1 MEYCSGNGLIGFMN
15 TRLRTLLTEPEIL
28 KIACDI
34 GLAIANMHY
43 LSPPL
48 IHRDLKVENVLIS
61 GDNTFKLCDFGSASS
76 ILRPPRNSAE
86 FQILDNDIQSHTT
99 AQYRAPEMIDIAR
112 GYPINEKCDIWAFGV
127 FIYKLCYFTTPF
139 EKEGN
144 LAILNASFT
153 FPPTPVFS
161 DRLKRFINVTLSGDP
176 NLRPNI
182 FQCVKELYSM
192 RGLEAPIQD
201 IYVAPTSTTWKTA
214 ASVEN
219 LEQTLPIQDTQPLDN
234 SAIPVPTPIVGIVKA
249 APTVPKPEKPIP
261 AVKPMYRGRP
271 QANPGTP
278 KVPVSVPG
286 TPPVPLRKFKTTGDP
301 FTIADGIDETTY
313 MESKY
318 PSIEALTQ
326 SLTQQSFEFSSLAQP
341 ANPLEQPVPI
351 EYRAAQYQ
359 NNFTPNNEVSSR
371 PVMVSHSMMTSPI
384 QSRSTTPASK
394 NGTFKKSSGLGEI
407 DVSSS
412 SSEEEEEPPVPK
424 HIERPFPPPSRHRLS
439 GEISR
444 PQSVPSFHV
453 EDSSLQHSY
462 KSLPP
467 LPKRRHETPLVDP
480 AEEETERDKLKVLLT
495 GLSEKSQTVYLN
507 EEDRYKSDDDH
518 DNDGRNRRFKNE
530 NTLSVGEKLRARSRS
545 RSRSRHGKSASM
557 SLRNKFKIPDGGREI
572 EGSSSSEDED
582 SELKSRTKAEE
593 KRKSFEAEAL
603 VRATSFME
611 PEDVGK
617 FKPKPKLN
625 DKRQSFEAEALIR
638 ATSFMESEDPSKFK
652 PKTKLNDKRQ
662 SFEAEA
668 LVRATSFM
676 ESEDASKFKRP
687 PPARKPE
694 VHNSSETIHAVHHP
708 KKGIQSRI
716 QAFINREPS
725 PPPRRS
731 ATGYGYYTDEA
742 QRQQEEENDIDTPT
756 NHRSNNIKSQN
767 GHTGSIKPLS
777 TLSTGER
784 IGIKAPPPP
793 SKPKHLQSVRKV

>member
-15 TRLRTLLTEPEIL
+15 TRLRTLLSEPEIL

-144 LAILNASFT
+144 LAILNASFS
-153 FPPTPVFS
+153 FPPNPVFS

-201 IYVAPTSTTWKTA
+201 IYVAPTSSTWRNA
-214 ASVEN
+214 VSVDN

-234 SAIPVPTPIVGIVKA
+234 SAPPALTPRVGIVKA
-249 APTVPKPEKPIP
+249 TPAVAKPEKPIP

-271 QANPGTP
+271 QANPDTA
-278 KVPVSVPG
+278 KVPASVPG

-301 FTIADGIDETTY
+301 FTIADSVDETTY

-326 SLTQQSFEFSSLAQP
+326 SLTQQSFEFSSP
-341 ANPLEQPVPI
+341 SKSANSPDQPVSI
-351 EYRAAQYQ
+351 EYRTVQYQ
-359 NNFTPNNEVSSR
+359 NNFVPNNGVSPR
-371 PVMVSHSMMTSPI
+371 PVMVTHSMMTSPI

-394 NGTFKKSSGLGEI
+394 SDTFKKSSGVNEI
-407 DVSSS
+407 DISSS
-412 SSEEEEEPPVPK
+412 SSEEEEEIPVAK
-424 HIERPFPPPSRHRLS
+424 HIERPSPPPSRNRQS

-444 PQSVPSFHV
+444 PQSVPSLQV
-453 EDSSLQHSY
+453 EEASSSISY

-467 LPKRRHETPLVDP
+467 LPKRRQDTSSADP

-495 GLSEKSQTVYLN
+495 GLSEKSQTVYLG
-507 EEDRYKSDDDH
+507 EEDCYSSDDGR
-518 DNDGRNRRFKNE
+518 DNNGRSRRFKNE
-530 NTLSVGEKLRARSRS
+530 NSLSVGEKLRARSRS
-545 RSRSRHGKSASM
+545 RSRHAKSASM
-557 SLRNKFKIPDGGREI
+557 ALKNKFKIPDDGKEI
-572 EGSSSSEDED
+572 EGSSSEDED
-582 SELKSRTKAEE
+582 LEPKSRTKAED

-611 PEDVGK
+611 
-617 FKPKPKLN
+617 
-625 DKRQSFEAEALIR
+625 
-638 ATSFMESEDPSKFK
+638 SEDASKFK
-652 PKTKLNDKRQ
+652 PKTKSDEKRQ

-694 VHNSSETIHAVHHP
+694 PRDSSETTQAVRRP
-708 KKGIQSRI
+708 KAIQSRL

-731 ATGYGYYTDEA
+731 ATGYGFYTDEA
-742 QRQQEEENDIDTPT
+742 QRQQEEENIIDTPT
-756 NHRSNNIKSQN
+756 NSNNNSQN
-767 GHTGSIKPLS
+767 GRTSPIKLVSAIS
-777 TLSTGER
+777 TEER
-784 IGIKAPPPP
+784 IGAKAPPLP
-793 SKPKHLQSVRKV
+793 SKPKHLQSLRKA